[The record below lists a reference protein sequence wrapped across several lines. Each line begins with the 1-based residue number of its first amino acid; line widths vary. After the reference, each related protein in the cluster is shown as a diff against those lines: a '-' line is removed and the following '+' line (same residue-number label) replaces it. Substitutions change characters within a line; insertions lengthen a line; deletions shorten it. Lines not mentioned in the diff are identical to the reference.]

1 MCKMDRNENFAKNL
15 EEEDNLDDAIDS
27 FELD

>member
-1 MCKMDRNENFAKNL
+1 MDRNENFAKNL